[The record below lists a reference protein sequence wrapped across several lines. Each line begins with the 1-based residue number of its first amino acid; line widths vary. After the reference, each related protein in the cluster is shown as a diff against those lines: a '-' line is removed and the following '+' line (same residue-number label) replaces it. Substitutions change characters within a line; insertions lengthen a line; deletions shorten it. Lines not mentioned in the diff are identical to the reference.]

1 MANSALH
8 AIAMQELRYSEP
20 EFYSEYC
27 KLIEGITTLIREIAR
42 DHPNGLDYTSFTE
55 SYDRASNEPI
65 LQIVIGAEKNEIYL
79 HIYIRQK
86 DHFVIGKSGGGE
98 SARTA
103 TQALSI
109 IKKIISLDN

>member
-8 AIAMQELRYSEP
+8 AIAIQEIRYSDP

-27 KLIEGITTLIREIAR
+27 KLIEGITALIREIAR
-42 DHPNGLDYTSFTE
+42 DQPNGLDYTSFTE

-65 LQIVIGAEKNEIYL
+65 LQIIIGAEKNEIYL
-79 HIYIRQK
+79 HIYIRQNN
-86 DHFVIGKSGGGE
+86 HFVIGKSGDGE

-103 TQALSI
+103 AETLSI
-109 IKKIISLDN
+109 IKKIISLA